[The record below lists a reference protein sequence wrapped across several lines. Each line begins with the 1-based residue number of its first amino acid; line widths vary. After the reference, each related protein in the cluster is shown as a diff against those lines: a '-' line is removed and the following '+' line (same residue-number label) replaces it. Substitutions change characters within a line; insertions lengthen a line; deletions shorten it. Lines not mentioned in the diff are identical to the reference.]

1 MYFGLLFYHRKGIN
15 PPTSAGL
22 ELAATA
28 RPELARQPTRVQLQ
42 KAEEQLKKREDDE
55 EIRYIRFL
63 FDSYEPRCLY
73 FEVVE
78 CVRKLMLTGM
88 MIFFF
93 PETPSQ
99 VCVRLR

>member
-1 MYFGLLFYHRKGIN
+1 MYFGLLFRHRKGIKRKS
-15 PPTSAGL
+15 TGA
-22 ELAATA
+22 ELAETA
-28 RPELARQPTRVQLQ
+28 QLNTR
-42 KAEEQLKKREDDE
+42 ETNE
-55 EIRYIRFL
+55 EIKYIQFL
-63 FDSYEPRCLY
+63 FEGYEPRCLY

>member
-1 MYFGLLFYHRKGIN
+1 MYFGLLFRHRKGIK
-15 PPTSAGL
+15 PKSAGA
-22 ELAATA
+22 ELAETA
-28 RPELARQPTRVQLQ
+28 QLNV
-42 KAEEQLKKREDDE
+42 RETNE
-55 EIRYIRFL
+55 EIKYIQFL

-93 PETPSQ
+93 PDTPSQ
-99 VCVRLR
+99 ASVRACVDCGLI